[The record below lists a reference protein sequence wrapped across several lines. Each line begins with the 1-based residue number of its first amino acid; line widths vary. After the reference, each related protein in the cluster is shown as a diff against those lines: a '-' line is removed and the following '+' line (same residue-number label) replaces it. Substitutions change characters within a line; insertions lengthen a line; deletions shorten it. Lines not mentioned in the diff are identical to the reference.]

1 MSNLILISASATVVF
16 IVATI
21 VVANPDDG
29 IGWES
34 SVLDSTTGMNKTML
48 TLALASVV
56 GTILQVLLVIMC
68 YYRQRGGASTAS
80 CVFASGGG
88 RGYVTPQNF
97 KFWNVTKI
105 H

>member
-1 MSNLILISASATVVF
+1 MSNLILISASATVVL
-16 IVATI
+16 IVVTI

-34 SVLDSTTGMNKTML
+34 SVLDSM
-48 TLALASVV
+48 
-56 GTILQVLLVIMC
+56 ILQVLLVIVC
-68 YYRQRGGASTAS
+68 YYRQRGGASTAP
-80 CVFASGGG
+80 CVFASGVG

-97 KFWNVTKI
+97 KIWNVTKI